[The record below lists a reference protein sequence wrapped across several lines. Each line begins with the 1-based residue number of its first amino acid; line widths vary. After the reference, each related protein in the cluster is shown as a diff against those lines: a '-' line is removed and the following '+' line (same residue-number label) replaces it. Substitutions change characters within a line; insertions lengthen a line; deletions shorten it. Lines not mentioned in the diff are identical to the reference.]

1 VAVSAKRRTN
11 SREQLLL
18 VGRKLFSRQGFSGT
32 STRQIAAE
40 AGCNLAL
47 INHYFGSK
55 EGLLVAVLE
64 SEMRGEGPRLAAALH
79 GSGTAAEQLAEF
91 IDHAVDHFAE
101 DAEFLR
107 IAHREV
113 IQHGS
118 HLLPKLIPPIER
130 VIGVV
135 AEQFRNARKG
145 TPEAE
150 LDPRMSALLMVGAMQ
165 FYFIAYPLTSKLVGA
180 ESPALRTELKR
191 QITALFV
198 GGAPQGR
205 RRSIP
210 RGSRKEAP

>member
-1 VAVSAKRRTN
+1 VNAKRRTS

-18 VGRKLFSRQGFSGT
+18 AGRKLFSRQGFAET
-32 STRQIAAE
+32 STRKIAAE

-64 SEMRGEGPRLAAALH
+64 SEMRGEGPRLAAALED
-79 GSGTAAEQLAEF
+79 SGTAAEQLARF
-91 IDHAVDHFAE
+91 IDQAVDHFAD

-118 HLLPKLIPPIER
+118 NLLPKLIPPIEK
-130 VIGVV
+130 VIG
-135 AEQFRNARKG
+135 ALAARFREARKG
-145 TPEAE
+145 TPDAD
-150 LDPRMSALLMVGAMQ
+150 LDPRMSALLLVGAMQ

-180 ESPALRTELKR
+180 ESAGLRSELKR
-191 QITALFV
+191 QITVLF
-198 GGAPQGR
+198 ASDPPRAR
-205 RRSIP
+205 RRSSP
-210 RGSRKEAP
+210 RGSRKEVR

>member
-1 VAVSAKRRTN
+1 MSAKRGNDT
-11 SREQLLL
+11 REQLLL
-18 VGRKLFSRQGFSGT
+18 VGRKLFSRRGFAGT
-32 STRQIAAE
+32 STREIAAE

-64 SEMRGEGPRLAAALH
+64 SEMRGEGPRLAAALQ
-79 GSGTAAEQLAEF
+79 GSGTAAEQLARF

-118 HLLPKLIPPIER
+118 HLLAKLIPPIEG
-130 VIGVV
+130 VIGAL
-135 AEQFRNARKG
+135 AERLRAARKG
-145 TPEAE
+145 TPEAD
-150 LDPRMSALLMVGAMQ
+150 LDPRMSALLLVGAMQ

-180 ESPALRTELKR
+180 ESAALRRELKR
-191 QITALFV
+191 QVSALFAV
-198 GGAPQGR
+198 SSSQPR
-205 RRSIP
+205 RRSVA
-210 RGSRKEAP
+210 RGSRKESS

>member
-1 VAVSAKRRTN
+1 MSAKRRIS

-18 VGRKLFSRQGFSGT
+18 VGRKLFSRHGFAET

-64 SEMRGEGPRLAAALH
+64 SEMRGEGPRLAAALQD
-79 GSGTAAEQLAEF
+79 SGTAAEQLARF
-91 IDHAVDHFAE
+91 IDQAVDHFAD
-101 DAEFLR
+101 DAELLR

-118 HLLPKLIPPIER
+118 NLLPKLLPPIEG
-130 VIGVV
+130 VIGAL
-135 AEQFRNARKG
+135 AERFRDARRG
-145 TPEAE
+145 TPQAD
-150 LDPRMSALLMVGAMQ
+150 LDPRISALLLVGAMQ

-180 ESPALRTELKR
+180 ESAALRSELKR
-191 QITALFV
+191 QITALYA
-198 GGAPQGR
+198 GDSPRAR
-205 RRSIP
+205 RRSRP
-210 RGSRKEAP
+210 RGSRKEVP

>member
-1 VAVSAKRRTN
+1 M
-11 SREQLLL
+11 L
-18 VGRKLFSRQGFSGT
+18 VGRKLFSRHGFAAT

-64 SEMRGEGPRLAAALH
+64 SEMRGEGSRLAAALQD
-79 GSGTAAEQLAEF
+79 SGTAAEQLARF
-91 IDHAVDHFAE
+91 IDQAVDHFAD

-118 HLLPKLIPPIER
+118 NLLPKLIPPIEG
-130 VIGVV
+130 VIGAL
-135 AEQFRNARKG
+135 AERFRDARKG
-145 TPEAE
+145 TPDAD
-150 LDPRMSALLMVGAMQ
+150 LDPRMSALLLVGAMQ
-165 FYFIAYPLTSKLVGA
+165 FYYIAYPLTSKLVGS
-180 ESPALRTELKR
+180 ESAALRSELKR
-191 QITALFV
+191 QITALF
-198 GGAPQGR
+198 ASDSPRAR

-210 RGSRKEAP
+210 RGSRKEVP

>member
-1 VAVSAKRRTN
+1 
-11 SREQLLL
+11 LL
-18 VGRKLFSRQGFSGT
+18 VGRKLFSRQGFSAT

-64 SEMRGEGPRLAAALH
+64 SEMRGEGPRLAAALQ
-79 GSGTAAEQLAEF
+79 GSGTAAEQLADF
-91 IDHAVDHFAE
+91 IDQAVDHFAE

-118 HLLPKLIPPIER
+118 HLLPKLIPPIEQ
-130 VIGVV
+130 VIGVL
-135 AEQFRNARKG
+135 AERFRNAREG

-150 LDPRMSALLMVGAMQ
+150 LDPRMSALLLVGAMQ

-180 ESPALRTELKR
+180 ESPALRTELKC
-191 QITALFV
+191 QITALF
-198 GGAPQGR
+198 ARESPQER
-205 RRSIP
+205 RRSAR

>member
-1 VAVSAKRRTN
+1 VSAKRRTN

-64 SEMRGEGPRLAAALH
+64 SEMRGEGPRLAAALQ
-79 GSGTAAEQLAEF
+79 GSGTAAEQLAGF
-91 IDHAVDHFAE
+91 IAQAVDHFAE

-118 HLLPKLIPPIER
+118 RLLPKLIPPIER

-135 AEQFRNARKG
+135 AERFRNARKG

-150 LDPRMSALLMVGAMQ
+150 LDPRMSALLLVGAMQ

-180 ESPALRTELKR
+180 ESPGLRTELKR
-191 QITALFV
+191 QISALFV
-198 GGAPQGR
+198 GAPPPGR
-205 RRSIP
+205 RRSIR